1 MRLCLNAL
9 ALKEAFAEMLLQDSS
24 FERDQYVQKAA
35 MAALDIL
42 QAFCESV
49 SSDHQLA
56 FCIDVS
62 CCQVQLWSEGSFKW
76 LIQT

>member
-1 MRLCLNAL
+1 MV
-9 ALKEAFAEMLLQDSS
+9 LQDSS
-24 FERDQYVQKAA
+24 VERDQYVQKAA
-35 MAALDIL
+35 MAALEIA

-62 CCQVQLWSEGSFKW
+62 HCQVPGWSRGCIVAEKS
-76 LIQT
+76 

>member
-9 ALKEAFAEMLLQDSS
+9 ALKEAFVEILLQDSS
-24 FERDQYVQKAA
+24 FDREQYVRKAA

-49 SSDHQLA
+49 SSDYQLS

-62 CCQVQLWSEGSFKW
+62 SAIMSHLVRFIVKAV
-76 LIQT
+76 